1 LGYRDEK
8 MRRGGFMFKRKI
20 PVILFIIFLSANV
33 GCDDIKYNSIRNI
46 FNSVPEYNEE
56 QDELEYGDL
65 TVAIPASS
73 SSQKDYFDSII
84 EELNN
89 ITLNAINTKV
99 KFIYMSQSH
108 LSYETHYQLSSGN
121 CDIVLCQNGSLG
133 YSSDTSLPYFVSQGL
148 IKDITEMLP
157 VYAPEMNEMFH
168 SVNYFDYMKINDR
181 IYRIPYYIPVSD
193 MPIAVIR
200 KELLE
205 DNGIQDIDTLDDIYT
220 LLVNSE
226 LKGKKYYFCCDY
238 GWSAN
243 NAIDFFV
250 NINDYLTIPFITT
263 QSGYLYDPKNNH
275 IVKFEDTPVLE
286 QLRNFYYYYDLY
298 GIDSFYHEAVNNNN
312 VGIILEKAYYC
323 LIQPVDSNA
332 FKYFLLYKSKKFESF
347 HYVPLWVIS
356 AASHKSERSLIFLNY
371 LFNNMDANLLASY
384 GIENRNYK
392 IGNNGVLV
400 NIKPASLMR
409 ICNPKYIL
417 PTWPDPTSFREIF
430 DLYHRS
436 VFAQDRLLDL
446 YNDYDLLKEYIRIIE
461 SKDAHVFTERK
472 EALRPYTLTMGKEEK
487 IQAFNDMLQALEKI
501 GDENPELLVILES
514 FMNGAALAGYGE

>member
-1 LGYRDEK
+1 MGYRDEK

-73 SSQKDYFDSII
+73 SSEKDYFDSII

-157 VYAPEMNEMFH
+157 CMPPEMNEMFH

-181 IYRIPYYIPVSD
+181 IYGIPYYIPVSD

-226 LKGKKYYFCCDY
+226 LKGK
-238 GWSAN
+238 
-243 NAIDFFV
+243 
-250 NINDYLTIPFITT
+250 NIIF
-263 QSGYLYDPKNNH
+263 
-275 IVKFEDTPVLE
+275 
-286 QLRNFYYYYDLY
+286 
-298 GIDSFYHEAVNNNN
+298 AVIMD
-312 VGIILEKAYYC
+312 GQRIM
-323 LIQPVDSNA
+323 
-332 FKYFLLYKSKKFESF
+332 
-347 HYVPLWVIS
+347 
-356 AASHKSERSLIFLNY
+356 RLIFL
-371 LFNNMDANLLASY
+371 L
-384 GIENRNYK
+384 
-392 IGNNGVLV
+392 
-400 NIKPASLMR
+400 SLM
-409 ICNPKYIL
+409 I
-417 PTWPDPTSFREIF
+417 T
-430 DLYHRS
+430 
-436 VFAQDRLLDL
+436 
-446 YNDYDLLKEYIRIIE
+446 
-461 SKDAHVFTERK
+461 
-472 EALRPYTLTMGKEEK
+472 
-487 IQAFNDMLQALEKI
+487 
-501 GDENPELLVILES
+501 
-514 FMNGAALAGYGE
+514 